1 MNTSRV
7 ELTQTGKVILAAVMV
22 LVVVGVACIYV
33 TNTHYSAGHDGPRNA
48 AKQIFRVLLSLVAG
62 LAVLRVGYRWI
73 ARYSYFFFMA
83 SLLLLVPPFLAK
95 VFHTSMGGVVAPRN
109 GAYRWIHL
117 PGFPLQPSE
126 FMKVAF
132 VIALAWYL
140 RYRRNYRRFG
150 GLLIPLMISTI
161 PLTLI
166 LLEPDLGTCVLLVFV
181 LMTML
186 FLAGAKISHLCVIAL
201 MGVAMVPLAWTQ
213 IEGYQ
218 RLRVASVL
226 LQSDGLRKAIRE
238 RPDAYSYLATRRQA
252 IEWPVSSGYQLVH
265 SKNAIGS
272 GGVLGYGWGSG
283 MYVTGS
289 LLPDRH
295 NDFIFSLIAHQ
306 WGFIGCCLV
315 LACYGVIVLCGVLIA
330 QATTEPFARLLSIGL
345 TSLIVTQV
353 LVNVG
358 MTLGLMP
365 ITGMTLPFVSYGGS
379 SMVTNFVCIALLISV
394 SRHRPFLL
402 AEKPFE
408 FGAKRRKTLYL
419 SEPGEEVSAASP

>member
-1 MNTSRV
+1 MTPSRV
-7 ELTQTGKVILAAVMV
+7 DLTQTGKVILAAVMV
-22 LVVVGVACIYV
+22 LVVVGIACIYV

-48 AKQIFRVLLSLVAG
+48 AKQVLRVVLSLG
-62 LAVLRVGYRWI
+62 LGLIVLRVGYRWI
-73 ARYSYFFFMA
+73 SRYSYFLFFVA
-83 SLLLLVPPFLAK
+83 LLLLVPPFVAK
-95 VFHTSMGGVVAPRN
+95 VLHTSMGGLTAPRN

-140 RYRRNYRRFG
+140 RYRHNYRTFA
-150 GLLIPLMISTI
+150 GLLVPLMISTI
-161 PLTLI
+161 PLALI
-166 LLEPDLGTCVLLVFV
+166 LLEPDLGTCVLLVVV

-186 FLAGAKISHLCVIAL
+186 FLAGAKIAHLAIIAL
-201 MGVAMVPLAWTQ
+201 IGLAMVPPAWTQ
-213 IEGYQ
+213 IEDYQ

-226 LQSDGLRKAIRE
+226 LQSDRLREAIQE
-238 RPDAYSYLATRRQA
+238 RPADYEQLATKRQA

-272 GGVLGYGWGSG
+272 GGVLGYGWGNG

-295 NDFIFSLIAHQ
+295 NDFVFSLIAHQ
-306 WGFIGCCLV
+306 WGMVGCCLV
-315 LACYGVIVLCGVLIA
+315 LACYAVIVLCGVLIA
-330 QATTEPFARLLSIGL
+330 QATTEPFARLLSAGL
-345 TSLIVTQV
+345 TSLIVAQV
-353 LVNVG
+353 LVNIG

-394 SRHRPFLL
+394 SRHKPFLL

-408 FGAKRRKTLYL
+408 YGAKRRKTLYL
-419 SEPGEEVSAASP
+419 SEPGEEVSAA